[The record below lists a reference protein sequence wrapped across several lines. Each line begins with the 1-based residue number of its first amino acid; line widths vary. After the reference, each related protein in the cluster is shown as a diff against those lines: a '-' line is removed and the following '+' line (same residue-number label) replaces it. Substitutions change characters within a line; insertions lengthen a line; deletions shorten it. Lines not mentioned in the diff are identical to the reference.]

1 MESTSN
7 KINNKKLNKDAK
19 LAKAG
24 TDIIFTRLIKKIKAY
39 APNID
44 EELLTRAYLT
54 AKKYHGDQL
63 RKSGEPFIMHPLEV
77 ANILAEIGLDQTS
90 IVAAILH
97 DLVEDTEFSLVNIE
111 KEFGEEIAKII
122 NGVTKLDKIIF
133 HNKEERQVENL
144 RKIIIAMSEDIRI
157 ILVKLADRLHNM
169 RTLSSL
175 SNEKRRLNAVETLE
189 VYAPI
194 AHRLGMFKIKSELED
209 LSFKYLYPK
218 EYIKIKDMVT
228 DKIAERKVLIDEAM
242 ETVRKKLKEAG
253 IPAEINGRSKS
264 YYSIYNKI
272 TKQNRKFEDI
282 YDLIA
287 IRVIVNDIKS
297 CYEVLGII
305 HYIWKPVPGKFK
317 DYMANPKFNMYRS
330 LHTIVIGSKG
340 KPIEIQIRTFEMH
353 KVAEYGIAAH
363 YKYKE
368 GNLKTSD
375 FDKRIAWIRQVL
387 DWQRELK
394 DPRDYMES
402 LKLDLFEEEVFVFTP
417 KGRVIDLPKGSTP
430 IDFAYQIHTDV
441 GHNCIG
447 TKINNKMVPIE
458 TVLEN
463 GNIVEIIVSKTPKG
477 PSRDW
482 LNVVKTSRAR
492 NKIKQWFS
500 KEEKHETYSE
510 GREIMLKILRKNGL
524 SFKSVPPEIFED
536 VAKEVNFEKAEMLFR
551 SIGSHK
557 VSPHQIYTKLI
568 RKLNQTEKGQGKEE
582 EIDIEKLYPR
592 EAHREAKSG
601 IKVKGM
607 EDVLVNIAKCCN
619 PIPGDKIVGYIT
631 RGKGISVH
639 REDCTNVSTLMK
651 NDSQRF
657 LEVSWDKKAP
667 SRFNAE
673 IQVEAMNRT
682 KLLRDI
688 TNVIGEYDI
697 NIISVSTLSK
707 RKNGHIKLRFVIEI
721 SNKYIIKDIIKNLNQ
736 IDSIYDAF
744 RVLPRK

>member
-1 MESTSN
+1 MEPTSN

-63 RKSGEPFIMHPLEV
+63 RKSGEPFIVHPLEV

-111 KEFGEEIAKII
+111 KEFGGEIAKII

-157 ILVKLADRLHNM
+157 ILIKLADRLHNM

-175 SNEKRRLNAVETLE
+175 SNEKRRLKAVETLE

-218 EYIKIKDMVT
+218 EYIKIKDMVI

-568 RKLNQTEKGQGKEE
+568 RKLNQTEKGQEKEE

-592 EAHREAKSG
+592 EVHREAKSG

-607 EDVLVNIAKCCN
+607 DVLVNIAKCCN

-736 IDSIYDAF
+736 IDSVYDSF

>member
-1 MESTSN
+1 MKSTSN
-7 KINNKKLNKDAK
+7 KIDSKKLNKDAK
-19 LAKAG
+19 LARAD
-24 TDIIFTRLIKKIKAY
+24 TDIIFTKLIKKIKAY
-39 APNID
+39 TPNVD

-54 AKKYHGDQL
+54 AKKYHGNQL
-63 RKSGEPFIMHPLEV
+63 RKSGEPFVIHPLGV

-97 DLVEDTEFSLVNIE
+97 DLVEDTELSLENIK
-111 KEFGEEIAKII
+111 KEFGEETAKII

-175 SNEKRRLNAVETLE
+175 SNEKRRINAVETLE

-218 EYIKIKDMVT
+218 EYTKIKDMVT
-228 DKIAERKVLIDEAM
+228 DKVAERKALIDEAM
-242 ETVRKKLKEAG
+242 ETVRKKLKETG
-253 IPAEINGRSKS
+253 IPAEINGRAKS

-317 DYMANPKFNMYRS
+317 DYIANPKFNMYRA
-330 LHTIVIGSKG
+330 LHTIVIGNKG

-353 KVAEYGIAAH
+353 KIAEYGIAAH

-417 KGRVIDLPKGSTP
+417 KGRVIDLPRGSTP

-447 TKINNKMVPIE
+447 AKINNKMVPIE
-458 TVLEN
+458 TILEN

-500 KEEKHETYSE
+500 KEEKQETYSE

-524 SFKSVPPEIFED
+524 SFKSVPPEIFEE

-568 RKLNQTEKGQGKEE
+568 RKLSQTEKRQGKEE

-592 EAHREAKSG
+592 EGYREAQSG

-607 EDVLVNIAKCCN
+607 EGVLVNIAKCCN
-619 PIPGDKIVGYIT
+619 PIPGDNIVGYIS

-639 REDCTNVSTLMK
+639 RSDCTNVSTLMK

-707 RKNGHIKLRFVIEI
+707 HKNGHMKLRFVIEI

-736 IDSIYDAF
+736 IDSVYDAF